1 MLDEMTYRNAFEIQ
15 KPCSILFLKFNSW
28 YYFIS
33 YPEKCK
39 KYVDFHMPKIWQ
51 VMKHIDN
58 SVHQAYKVQ

>member
-1 MLDEMTYRNAFEIQ
+1 MLLKYKNPVVFFF
-15 KPCSILFLKFNSW
+15 KNSIRGITLFSTPKNV
-28 YYFIS
+28 
-33 YPEKCK
+33 K